1 MAKDGVEVKIFGD
14 DSDFKNTLNRLG
26 SVSKAALTGMAASI
40 AAAGA
45 AIVKIGAEAITAY
58 SNYEQLVGG
67 VETLFGAGGKS
78 LEEFAESIGKTT
90 DEARDEYDKLIQSQE
105 IVIEKAK
112 NAYET
117 AGMSANDYMET
128 VTSFSASL
136 LQSLGGDTMKAA
148 DYADRAIVDMSDNAN
163 KMGTDIQMIQNA
175 YQGFAKQNYTMLDNL
190 KLGYGG
196 TQEEMKRLIS
206 DASKM
211 TDVQK
216 KLGITVDASS
226 MSFGN
231 IVNAISVMQKSMG
244 IAGTTAKEA
253 ATTIQGSLNMT
264 KAAWE
269 NLMTGL
275 TDPEQ
280 DLDALI
286 DNFLTS
292 LTTFTENLIPRL
304 ENILSGVVDVLA
316 TLLPEIID
324 AILDI
329 LPSLLPKLLE
339 GGYEIIKALAQG
351 IIENTPKL
359 LAAIGD
365 FLSGAVLSFSE
376 YGYQNDAL
384 TESINKTAEAQKTA
398 CAAIEENTIQQ
409 LAQVESARML
419 FDELQTLADET
430 GHVDEADRA
439 RAEYIIGELNS
450 ALGLEIE
457 MNNGVVSSLD
467 DIANSIDEVIQK
479 KQAQILLS
487 AQEEKYADA
496 VKNIGVALD
505 EEKEAYNRLADA
517 QAELRDLQEKAA
529 AAERGEFTEWT
540 SDMAVR
546 KNELETYYIDEYQ
559 KAFDTASQTVAAYSA
574 NMKLYEDAASAAVEG
589 NNDKVIDLLTT
600 RGTMFKTAADVAGKS
615 AEEQKQAM
623 GQQLIEAVNAIA
635 VAETNLKKVNSE
647 DNKKRLE
654 EAKTHAAAC
663 FEQYKAVGGNM
674 VDGIITG
681 INGKKVQLEAA
692 MIKMLQDTEAAAK
705 KEAKI
710 QSPSKKYRDE
720 VGKMLVLGLANGIK
734 ENAKTATESF
744 KTLLEQLDFQRDL
757 DIVSEDEYYE
767 KLENLRDSYLTKGTK
782 EWYSYTVKIYEYQQK
797 LIKDSQ
803 KAFENAKKDFEKGY
817 DDFIQSVEKKVG
829 DLLKN
834 QQKLA
839 GKLSDYGGLYD
850 TDAVIGVEYEW
861 SEDGKTLTEKEV
873 KGLKPNNLKEQTA
886 EIKKF
891 SDNLLAL
898 KERADI
904 PQEFFATLR
913 DLSVEDGIK
922 FTDALLNFDDETLNQ
937 YISDWKEK
945 QEAANK
951 ISKQLYADEYEEVK
965 KEIEDEFGTLPEKF
979 MEIGKDSGSEFIEGF
994 KTTVTE
1000 KLDEARLFIE
1010 NQLQSIMPTAAYA
1023 GASGGVYNSTNYT
1036 TTYVLQPAKGE
1047 STTAQLRTIRN
1058 AETLNKLRNKGE

>member
-14 DSDFKNTLNRLG
+14 DSGFKKTLDGLG
-26 SVSKAALTGMAASI
+26 DAAKTALAGVGTALAAAS
-40 AAAGA
+40 AAV
-45 AIVKIGAEAITAY
+45 VKIGKDAVEAY

-67 VETLFGAGGKS
+67 VETLFGTGGQS
-78 LEEFAESIGKTT
+78 LEEYA
-90 DEARDEYDKLIQSQE
+90 QSLGQS
-105 IVIEKAK
+105 VEKASEK
-112 NAYET
+112 YKVLEKVQDEMVDRAHT
-117 AGMSANDYMET
+117 AFSRAGVSANTYMET

-175 YQGFAKQNYTMLDNL
+175 YQGFARGNFTMLDNL
-190 KLGYGG
+190 ALGYSGSR
-196 TQEEMKRLIS
+196 EEMERLIS

-211 TDVQK
+211 TDVQE

-226 MSFGN
+226 LSFGN
-231 IVNAISVMQKSMG
+231 IVNAISVMQESMG

-253 ATTIQGSLNMT
+253 ETTIQGSLNMT

-269 NLMTGL
+269 NVLIALSDPNGDLETAIDDLIYSAEKFGDNVLPIAEHVLSTMPELISSLGETIIGALPGL
-275 TDPEQ
+275 VTQ
-280 DLDALI
+280 
-286 DNFLTS
+286 
-292 LTTFTENLIPRL
+292 
-304 ENILSGVVDVLA
+304 
-316 TLLPEIID
+316 LLPEIANTGAQLLDVLVTTLTGNADTIAQTAVSIAMTLLTSLLNNAPKMVQAGLTLITSLSNGIAAALPELVPSAIDTILTLVETLLDNADLMID
-324 AILDI
+324 AALALIIGLAEGI
-329 LPSLLPKLLE
+329 MNALPKLIE
-339 GGYEIIKALAQG
+339 KAPEIVIKLVNALVNAA
-351 IIENTPKL
+351 PKL
-359 LAAIGD
+359 
-365 FLSGAVLSFSE
+365 
-376 YGYQNDAL
+376 
-384 TESINKTAEAQKTA
+384 
-398 CAAIEENTIQQ
+398 
-409 LAQVESARML
+409 
-419 FDELQTLADET
+419 
-430 GHVDEADRA
+430 
-439 RAEYIIGELNS
+439 
-450 ALGLEIE
+450 
-457 MNNGVVSSLD
+457 
-467 DIANSIDEVIQK
+467 
-479 KQAQILLS
+479 
-487 AQEEKYADA
+487 
-496 VKNIGVALD
+496 
-505 EEKEAYNRLADA
+505 
-517 QAELRDLQEKAA
+517 
-529 AAERGEFTEWT
+529 
-540 SDMAVR
+540 
-546 KNELETYYIDEYQ
+546 
-559 KAFDTASQTVAAYSA
+559 
-574 NMKLYEDAASAAVEG
+574 ASAAVKLIYILYKGIVESIPTLVKSVPKIVEAIKSTFG
-589 NNDKVIDLLTT
+589 ALNNIIL
-600 RGTMFKTAADVAGKS
+600 GIGKGLV
-615 AEEQKQAM
+615 QGIWQGILNTKDW
-623 GQQLIEAVNAIA
+623 LKN
-635 VAETNLKKVNSE
+635 NLKKWCNDV
-647 DNKKRLE
+647 K
-654 EAKTHAAAC
+654 
-663 FEQYKAVGGNM
+663 
-674 VDGIITG
+674 DGIKSWFG
-681 INGKKVQLEAA
+681 IH
-692 MIKMLQDTEAAAK
+692 
-705 KEAKI
+705 
-710 QSPSKKYRDE
+710 SPSVVMRDE

-1000 KLDEARLFIE
+1000 KLDEARLFIQ

>member
-1 MAKDGVEVKIFGD
+1 MAKKGLEVNIFGN
-14 DSDFKNTLNRLG
+14 DSAFRKTLDGLG
-26 SVSKAALTGMAASI
+26 DAAKTALAGVGTALAAAS
-40 AAAGA
+40 AAV
-45 AIVKIGAEAITAY
+45 VKIGKDAVEAY

-67 VETLFGAGGKS
+67 VETLFGTGGQS
-78 LEEFAESIGKTT
+78 LEEYA
-90 DEARDEYDKLIQSQE
+90 QSLGQS
-105 IVIEKAK
+105 VEKASEK
-112 NAYET
+112 YKVLEKVQDEMVDRAHT
-117 AGMSANDYMET
+117 AFSRAGVSANTYMET

-175 YQGFAKQNYTMLDNL
+175 YQGFARGNFTMLDNL
-190 KLGYGG
+190 ALGYSGSR
-196 TQEEMKRLIS
+196 EEMERLIS

-211 TDVQK
+211 TDVQE
-216 KLGITVDASS
+216 KLGVTVDASS
-226 MSFGN
+226 LSFGN
-231 IVNAISVMQKSMG
+231 IVNAISVMQESMG

-253 ATTIQGSLNMT
+253 ETTIQGSLNMT

-269 NLMTGL
+269 NVLIALSDPNGDLETAIDDLIYSAEKFGDNVLPIAEHVLSTMPELISSLGETIIGALPGL
-275 TDPEQ
+275 VTQ
-280 DLDALI
+280 
-286 DNFLTS
+286 
-292 LTTFTENLIPRL
+292 
-304 ENILSGVVDVLA
+304 
-316 TLLPEIID
+316 LLPEIANTGAQLLDVLVTTLTGNADTIAQTAVSIAMTLLTSLLNNAPKMVQAGLTLITSLANGIAAALPELVPSAIDTILTLVETLLDNADLMID
-324 AILDI
+324 AALALIIGLAEGI
-329 LPSLLPKLLE
+329 MNALPKLIE
-339 GGYEIIKALAQG
+339 KAPEIVIKLVNALVNAA
-351 IIENTPKL
+351 PKL
-359 LAAIGD
+359 
-365 FLSGAVLSFSE
+365 
-376 YGYQNDAL
+376 
-384 TESINKTAEAQKTA
+384 
-398 CAAIEENTIQQ
+398 
-409 LAQVESARML
+409 
-419 FDELQTLADET
+419 
-430 GHVDEADRA
+430 
-439 RAEYIIGELNS
+439 
-450 ALGLEIE
+450 
-457 MNNGVVSSLD
+457 
-467 DIANSIDEVIQK
+467 
-479 KQAQILLS
+479 
-487 AQEEKYADA
+487 
-496 VKNIGVALD
+496 
-505 EEKEAYNRLADA
+505 
-517 QAELRDLQEKAA
+517 
-529 AAERGEFTEWT
+529 
-540 SDMAVR
+540 
-546 KNELETYYIDEYQ
+546 
-559 KAFDTASQTVAAYSA
+559 
-574 NMKLYEDAASAAVEG
+574 ASAAVKLIYILYKGIVESIPTLVKSVPKMVEAIKSTFG
-589 NNDKVIDLLTT
+589 ALNNIIL
-600 RGTMFKTAADVAGKS
+600 GIGKGLV
-615 AEEQKQAM
+615 QGIWQGILNTKDW
-623 GQQLIEAVNAIA
+623 LKN
-635 VAETNLKKVNSE
+635 NLKKWCNDV
-647 DNKKRLE
+647 K
-654 EAKTHAAAC
+654 
-663 FEQYKAVGGNM
+663 
-674 VDGIITG
+674 DGIKSWFG
-681 INGKKVQLEAA
+681 IH
-692 MIKMLQDTEAAAK
+692 
-705 KEAKI
+705 
-710 QSPSKKYRDE
+710 SPSVVMRDE

-744 KTLLEQLDFQRDL
+744 ETLLEQLDFQRDL

-904 PQEFFATLR
+904 PQEFFAKLR

-1000 KLDEARLFIE
+1000 KLDEARLFIQ

>member
-1 MAKDGVEVKIFGD
+1 MAKKGLEVNIFGN
-14 DSDFKNTLNRLG
+14 DSAFRKTLDGLG
-26 SVSKAALTGMAASI
+26 DAAKTALAGVGTALAAAS
-40 AAAGA
+40 AAV
-45 AIVKIGAEAITAY
+45 VKIGKDAVEAY

-67 VETLFGAGGKS
+67 VETLFGTGGRS
-78 LEEFAESIGKTT
+78 LEEYA
-90 DEARDEYDKLIQSQE
+90 QSLGQS
-105 IVIEKAK
+105 VEKASEK
-112 NAYET
+112 YKVLEKVQDEMVDRAHT
-117 AGMSANDYMET
+117 AFSRAGVSANTYMET

-175 YQGFAKQNYTMLDNL
+175 YQGFARGNFTMLDNL
-190 KLGYGG
+190 ALGYSGSR
-196 TQEEMKRLIS
+196 EEMERLIS

-211 TDVQK
+211 TDVQE

-226 MSFGN
+226 LSFGN
-231 IVNAISVMQKSMG
+231 IVNAISVMQESMG

-253 ATTIQGSLNMT
+253 ETTIQGSLNMT

-269 NLMTGL
+269 NVLIALSDPNGDLETAIDDLIYSAEKFGDNVLPIAEHVLSTMPELISSLGETIIGALPGL
-275 TDPEQ
+275 VTQ
-280 DLDALI
+280 
-286 DNFLTS
+286 
-292 LTTFTENLIPRL
+292 
-304 ENILSGVVDVLA
+304 
-316 TLLPEIID
+316 LLPEIANTGAQLLDVLVTTLTGNADTIAQTAVSIAMTLLTSLLNNAPKMVQAGLTLITSLANGIAAALPELVPSAIDTILTLVETLLDNADLMID
-324 AILDI
+324 AALALIIGLAEGI
-329 LPSLLPKLLE
+329 MNALPKLIE
-339 GGYEIIKALAQG
+339 KAPEIVIKLVNALVNAA
-351 IIENTPKL
+351 PKL
-359 LAAIGD
+359 
-365 FLSGAVLSFSE
+365 
-376 YGYQNDAL
+376 
-384 TESINKTAEAQKTA
+384 
-398 CAAIEENTIQQ
+398 
-409 LAQVESARML
+409 
-419 FDELQTLADET
+419 
-430 GHVDEADRA
+430 
-439 RAEYIIGELNS
+439 
-450 ALGLEIE
+450 
-457 MNNGVVSSLD
+457 
-467 DIANSIDEVIQK
+467 
-479 KQAQILLS
+479 
-487 AQEEKYADA
+487 
-496 VKNIGVALD
+496 
-505 EEKEAYNRLADA
+505 
-517 QAELRDLQEKAA
+517 
-529 AAERGEFTEWT
+529 
-540 SDMAVR
+540 
-546 KNELETYYIDEYQ
+546 
-559 KAFDTASQTVAAYSA
+559 
-574 NMKLYEDAASAAVEG
+574 ASAAVKLIYILYKGIVESIPTLVKSVPKIVEAIKSTFG
-589 NNDKVIDLLTT
+589 ALNNIIL
-600 RGTMFKTAADVAGKS
+600 GIGKGLV
-615 AEEQKQAM
+615 QGIWQGILNTKDW
-623 GQQLIEAVNAIA
+623 LKN
-635 VAETNLKKVNSE
+635 NLKKWCNDV
-647 DNKKRLE
+647 K
-654 EAKTHAAAC
+654 
-663 FEQYKAVGGNM
+663 
-674 VDGIITG
+674 DGIKNWFG
-681 INGKKVQLEAA
+681 IH
-692 MIKMLQDTEAAAK
+692 
-705 KEAKI
+705 
-710 QSPSKKYRDE
+710 SPSVVMRDE

-891 SDNLLAL
+891 SDNLLSL

-1000 KLDEARLFIE
+1000 KLDEARLFIQ